1 MKNVPVIGR
10 YQDGEVIVTEGV
22 ISNNAYVVLSGKVK
36 IVKKTDNKQVVI
48 GTLSKGSV
56 FGEMGLIGAST
67 RTATVSAI
75 GETNIGI
82 IDKESFV
89 KMLEQL
95 PEDLSPIVR
104 SLVERLKITTEKLA
118 KIGLQL
124 ENAKKAITS
133 FSINTEG
140 NLDA

>member
-1 MKNVPVIGR
+1 MENVPIVGR
-10 YQDGEVIVTEGV
+10 FQDGEVIVTEGV
-22 ISNNAYVVLSGKVK
+22 ASNNAYVVLSGKVK
-36 IVKKTDNKQVVI
+36 IVKKIDNKLVVI
-48 GTLSKGSV
+48 GTLGKGSV

-82 IDKESFV
+82 IDKKSFV
-89 KMLEQL
+89 EMLNQL
-95 PEDLSPIVR
+95 PENLRPIVN

-124 ENAKKAITS
+124 ESAKKVITS
-133 FSINTEG
+133 FSINTED

>member
-1 MKNVPVIGR
+1 MKNIPVVGR
-10 YQDGEVIVTEGV
+10 FQDGEVIVTEGV
-22 ISNNAYVVLSGKVK
+22 ASNNAYVVLSGKVK
-36 IVKKTDNKQVVI
+36 VVKKTDNKQVVI

-95 PEDLSPIVR
+95 PEDLRPIVN
-104 SLVERLKITTEKLA
+104 SLVERLKITTAKLA

-124 ENAKKAITS
+124 ENAKKVITS
-133 FSINTEG
+133 FSINTKD
-140 NLDA
+140 NFDA